1 MKKNCHN
8 CKKKPFVHA
17 KGNYNF
23 ITGVLLAIL
32 PKCPFCIMAYTSTV
46 MLCGEGTLIES
57 NRTHYSSITIYITF
71 FFCLLIIAG
80 ILLNY
85 RGKRTKYALGLSVL
99 GTLFILQSVIFS
111 GGEKLYYSGI
121 SILFT
126 AIWLN
131 TSLISLIRIC
141 KNAFS
146 NFLKVPE
153 GSTSWRFK

>member
-1 MKKNCHN
+1 MNKTCHD
-8 CKKKPFVHA
+8 CKKKPFIQT
-17 KGNYNF
+17 KGNYSF
-23 ITGVLLAIL
+23 IAGVLLAIL
-32 PKCPFCIMAYTSTV
+32 PKCPFCVMAYTSTI

-57 NRTHYSSITIYITF
+57 SRPHYSSTTIFISV

-85 RGKRTKYALGLSVL
+85 RGKRTMYALGLCVI
-99 GTLFILQSVIFS
+99 GILFILQSIIFS
-111 GGEKLYYSGI
+111 GGEKLYYIGI
-121 SILFT
+121 SVLFT

-146 NFLKVPE
+146 NFLKSPE
-153 GSTSWRFK
+153 SCTS